1 MTTKDLQTKYPSIY
15 QTIYLEGYRATEK
28 MLECP
33 EEQQDKEKEVG
44 VKAERARVKA
54 VFEIGRKMPGHVAL
68 VERFMFDGKTTGD
81 QAALAI
87 VQAEGGR
94 RTVIKSAN

>member
-1 MTTKDLQTKYPSIY
+1 MMLTCGKSAHRGGHLKVMTTKDLQTKYPSIY

-68 VERFMFDGKTTGD
+68 VERFMCRFR
-81 QAALAI
+81 
-87 VQAEGGR
+87 V
-94 RTVIKSAN
+94 